1 MQIQISITLLP
12 EEEKDQNIINSKIKA
27 ELKKSVKKEDLA
39 KGFEPV
45 FVKKS
50 IDARHGQLKLHLRYN
65 VFIGEKAGD
74 EAAASGDQLPVW
86 KKAGGDK
93 SVIRFWTISSFL
105 CPSKSINT
113 ACSEALSFTIFELI
127 WVIFIWY
134 LTKT

>member
-50 IDARHGQLKLHLRYN
+50 IDARHGQLIMYSLEKRQVTKQPPRETSFRY
-65 VFIGEKAGD
+65 GKKPAG
-74 EAAASGDQLPVW
+74 
-86 KKAGGDK
+86 
-93 SVIRFWTISSFL
+93 
-105 CPSKSINT
+105 IN
-113 ACSEALSFTIFELI
+113 L
-127 WVIFIWY
+127 
-134 LTKT
+134 